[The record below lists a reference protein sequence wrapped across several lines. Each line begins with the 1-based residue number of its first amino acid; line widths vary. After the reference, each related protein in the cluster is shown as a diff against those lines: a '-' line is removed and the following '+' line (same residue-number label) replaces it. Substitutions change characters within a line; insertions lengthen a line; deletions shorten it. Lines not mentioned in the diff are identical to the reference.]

1 MRRAT
6 THPFTA
12 AAALILL
19 APLPALAQV
28 KIEKVSCLG
37 LANCQ
42 RLSNGTVEVVVTTDV
57 GPRIIR
63 YALAG
68 GENILAELP
77 EGVTKTVLGDWKAWG
92 GHRLWH
98 APEGNPRSYAPDN
111 APVRF
116 DVVGPGKVRL
126 TQPVEA
132 GTGIQKTMTVVLEAA
147 GTRVTVTHA
156 LANGNLWEVELAPW
170 ALTIMRGGGTAIV
183 PQEPYGKHAENL
195 LPVRPMV
202 LWAYTDLSD
211 PRFGIG
217 PKYVRLR
224 SDPARTEPQKIGI
237 GNRQG
242 WAAYAQGRDLFLKR
256 FTYDGGARYPDYG
269 SNVEVFTAGAFIE
282 LETLGPL
289 VRLAPGGVAEHVEQW
304 ELFGNVDVG
313 GTEDTLAAALAP
325 ILKPA
330 TPAQP

>member
-1 MRRAT
+1 MPPIRIAV
-6 THPFTA
+6 A
-12 AAALILL
+12 AAAVLL
-19 APLPALAQV
+19 ASSAARAQV
-28 KIEKVSCLG
+28 KLEKVPCLG
-37 LANCQ
+37 QPNCQ
-42 RLSNGTVEVVVTTDV
+42 RLGNGTVEVVVTTDI
-57 GPRIIR
+57 GPRVAR

-68 GENILAELP
+68 GENILGEVPDA
-77 EGVTKTVLGDWKAWG
+77 VTKTALGDWKAWG

-116 DVVGPGKVRL
+116 DVLGPGKVRL

-132 GTGIQKTMTVVLEAA
+132 GTGIQKTITVALEPS

-156 LANGNLWEVELAPW
+156 LANANLWDVELAPW
-170 ALTIMRGGGTAIV
+170 ALTIMRGGGTVIV
-183 PQEPYGKHAENL
+183 PQEPYGPHAENL

-211 PRFGIG
+211 PRFAIG

-224 SDPARTEPQKIGI
+224 SDPARQAPQKIGL

-242 WAAYAQGRDLFLKR
+242 WAAYAHGRTVFLKR
-256 FTYDGGARYPDYG
+256 FAHDASARYPDHG
-269 SNVEVFTAGAFIE
+269 SNVEVFTAGPFIE

-289 VRLAPGGVAEHVEQW
+289 VRLGPGEVAEHVERW
-304 ELFGNVDVG
+304 ELFGEVDVG
-313 GTEDTLAAALAP
+313 TTEEQAAAALAP
-325 ILKPA
+325 LLQPA
-330 TPAQP
+330 AP